1 MHKVRQQ
8 EYLQQL
14 KGMEQAAGGC
24 GCVAVLRMQ
33 CRPLDLM
40 SPPRFGD
47 LIIVWNPKACGP
59 SRGETRARAP
69 RPTLRART
77 LLRGPLPLYRRRRGR
92 VSRAST

>member
-8 EYLQQL
+8 QYLQQL

-47 LIIVWNPKACGP
+47 LIIVWNPKARGP
-59 SRGETRARAP
+59 SAGGIIACDASAATRSPSHSACRA
-69 RPTLRART
+69 
-77 LLRGPLPLYRRRRGR
+77 LLRGPPCRRRRGR
-92 VSRAST
+92 G